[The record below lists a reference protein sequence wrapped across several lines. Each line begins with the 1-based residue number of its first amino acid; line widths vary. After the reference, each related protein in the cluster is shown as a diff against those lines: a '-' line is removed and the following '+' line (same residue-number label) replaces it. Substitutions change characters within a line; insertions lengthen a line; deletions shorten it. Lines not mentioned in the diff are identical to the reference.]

1 MNKVI
6 DLKSDIE
13 IMVHEY
19 DLVAYNEE
27 ILSYK
32 YVKNSLPIKKNIKHL
47 DNLKFDCEVTYKKRQ
62 IYIMDEFIK
71 SNIFYFVYIYNLI

>member
-19 DLVAYNEE
+19 DLGAYNEE
-27 ILSYK
+27 ILTYK
-32 YVKNSLPIKKNIKHL
+32 YVKNSLPIKKNITHL
-47 DNLKFDCEVTYKKRQ
+47 DNLKFGCEVTYKKKTN
-62 IYIMDEFIK
+62 IY
-71 SNIFYFVYIYNLI
+71 YG